1 MQRSRRQLLRGLASG
16 AVVATIGTGTA
27 GATSSKRKIVGV
39 KTGSAANAAKQRAEK
54 VHRELNFGDIGHAI
68 VGEFP
73 DVAAQQL
80 ASRSAVEYVED
91 DVRAEAL
98 GETLPWGIDRVDAD
112 AAHDSGNTGTGADV
126 AILDTGIDS
135 DHPDLQAHLG
145 SGKAFVECGYNND
158 GTSCSHDN
166 ACNELWDDD
175 HHHGTHCAGIA
186 AAIDDSSDVVGISP
200 DATLHPVKV
209 LGCDGM
215 GYYSDIAA
223 GLQYVADQGWDV
235 ASMSLGGS
243 SGSSTLQNA
252 CQYADDNGVLV
263 VAAAG
268 NDGPCT
274 DCVAYPAAYPSVVA
288 VSATDS
294 SDDLASFSSTGSEV
308 DLAAP
313 GVSILSTYNDGGLAS
328 LSGTSMACPHVSGAA
343 GMLMANGRSNAEARD
358 RLATTAEDVGLTT
371 NEQGDGLLDVGAATS
386 TNIDMIG
393 EADTTTIDHNW
404 TQVSLDGNYTNPVV
418 VAGPPTANDTDPA
431 HARIGNVTSTSF
443 EIRIEEWGYQD
454 GTHGQEEIG
463 YVVMEEGEH
472 YLDTPGANK
481 LRIAAGTVTADGTDW
496 TSASIPGESGG
507 AQRFVFSSL
516 QTTNDTTPAI
526 TRTTDA
532 STGTFDVIVQEEESN
547 TYNYGDVKYTS
558 GHGSETVGFIASAAY
573 TGVEYETAAHTIAGE
588 QWESAQFDVDHSS
601 TPVTL
606 HEMQSFFGLN
616 GAGVRKRNETSGGF
630 EVKVEEEQ
638 SRDDEVGHVKEY
650 IGTLA
655 FPAGDINSA

>member
-235 ASMSLGGS
+235 ASLSLGAS
-243 SGSSTLQNA
+243 SGDQTLKDA
-252 CQYADDNGVLV
+252 CQYAYDNGVLL
-263 VAAAG
+263 VAAG
-268 NDGPCT
+268 
-274 DCVAYPAAYPSVVA
+274 
-288 VSATDS
+288 
-294 SDDLASFSSTGSEV
+294 
-308 DLAAP
+308 
-313 GVSILSTYNDGGLAS
+313 
-328 LSGTSMACPHVSGAA
+328 
-343 GMLMANGRSNAEARD
+343 
-358 RLATTAEDVGLTT
+358 
-371 NEQGDGLLDVGAATS
+371 
-386 TNIDMIG
+386 
-393 EADTTTIDHNW
+393 
-404 TQVSLDGNYTNPVV
+404 
-418 VAGPPTANDTDPA
+418 
-431 HARIGNVTSTSF
+431 
-443 EIRIEEWGYQD
+443 
-454 GTHGQEEIG
+454 
-463 YVVMEEGEH
+463 
-472 YLDTPGANK
+472 
-481 LRIAAGTVTADGTDW
+481 
-496 TSASIPGESGG
+496 
-507 AQRFVFSSL
+507 
-516 QTTNDTTPAI
+516 
-526 TRTTDA
+526 
-532 STGTFDVIVQEEESN
+532 
-547 TYNYGDVKYTS
+547 
-558 GHGSETVGFIASAAY
+558 
-573 TGVEYETAAHTIAGE
+573 
-588 QWESAQFDVDHSS
+588 
-601 TPVTL
+601 
-606 HEMQSFFGLN
+606 
-616 GAGVRKRNETSGGF
+616 
-630 EVKVEEEQ
+630 
-638 SRDDEVGHVKEY
+638 
-650 IGTLA
+650 
-655 FPAGDINSA
+655 